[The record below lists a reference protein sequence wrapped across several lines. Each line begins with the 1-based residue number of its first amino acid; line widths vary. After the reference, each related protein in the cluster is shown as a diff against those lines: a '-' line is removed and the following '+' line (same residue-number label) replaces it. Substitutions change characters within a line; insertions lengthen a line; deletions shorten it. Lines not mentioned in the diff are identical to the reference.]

1 MMDFSRLPMLEESQF
16 PALKWL
22 RTPLDIS
29 GLEMRSTINSKESWP
44 AFGKLA
50 LKRPKNLGTRA
61 IIR

>member
-1 MMDFSRLPMLEESQF
+1 MLEESQF

-22 RTPLDIS
+22 KTPLDIS